1 MRQAWYTRT
10 GPAREVLCVG
20 DVPEPVAGPGE
31 VLVRIRASGINPS
44 DHKQRA
50 GFAGPTVP
58 NGRVVPHSDGAGVIE
73 AVGEGVE
80 IGWQGRRVWVWNA
93 RGGAFYGFN
102 NGPEVGTASELIA
115 IPLTRVAPLPDGVG
129 FAEGACLGA
138 PAATAHYAVFAD
150 GSVIGR
156 TVLVQG
162 GAGAV
167 GELCVQFASAAG
179 ARVIATVSS
188 PEKAAVAQMGG
199 AHHVINYREE
209 DVAAIVRG
217 LCPDGVDRIV
227 EVDFAAN
234 VDIDAAVIRQNGII
248 ASYSSPS
255 DREPVLPYYRLQFKG
270 ATVRFIQ
277 GYTLPPAAQARA
289 LGDIAEGA
297 AAGWLRPTI
306 ARLFP
311 LDEIAAAHELVG
323 GGTAVGNVV
332 LTL

>member
-1 MRQAWYTRT
+1 MRQAWYTEI
-10 GPAREVLCVG
+10 GPANEVLRVG

-50 GFAGPTVP
+50 GYGGTTVP

-73 AVGEGVE
+73 AVGDGVGRAW
-80 IGWQGRRVWVWNA
+80 IGRRVWVWNA
-93 RGGAFYGFN
+93 RGGAFYGFS

-115 IPLTRVAPLPDGVG
+115 LPVAHVAALPDNVD
-129 FAEGACLGA
+129 FAAGACLGA
-138 PAATAHYAVFAD
+138 PAATAHYAIFAD
-150 GSVIGR
+150 GDVRGQTI
-156 TVLVQG
+156 LVQG

-167 GELCVQFASAAG
+167 GELCVQFASAAD

-188 PEKAAVAQMGG
+188 AQKADVASKGG

-209 DVAAIVRG
+209 DVAAAVRAS
-217 LCPDGVDRIV
+217 CPGGVDRIV

-234 VDIDAAVIRQNGII
+234 VEVDAAVIRQNGTI

-255 DREPVLPYYRLQFKG
+255 NRQPLLPYYQLQFRG

-277 GYTLPPAAQARA
+277 GYTLPPAAQALA
-289 LGDIAEGA
+289 LKEIAEGA

-306 ARLFP
+306 AALFP
-311 LDEIAAAHELVG
+311 LEEIAAAHELAG
-323 GGTAVGNVV
+323 SGKAIGNVV

>member
-1 MRQAWYTRT
+1 MRQAWYTET
-10 GPAREVLCVG
+10 GPAREVLRVG

-50 GFAGPTVP
+50 GFAGLIVP

-73 AVGEGVE
+73 AVGEGVDA
-80 IGWQGRRVWVWNA
+80 GWQGRRVWVWNA
-93 RGGAFYGFN
+93 RGGAFYGFG

-115 IPLTRVAPLPDGVG
+115 LPLAHVAALPDNVG

-138 PAATAHYAVFAD
+138 PAATAHYAIFAD
-150 GSVIGR
+150 GDVRDR

-167 GELCVQFASAAG
+167 GELCVQFARAGG

-188 PEKAAVAQMGG
+188 SEKAEVARIGG

-209 DVAAIVRG
+209 DVVATVRS

-234 VDIDAAVIRQNGII
+234 VEADAAVIRQNGTI

-255 DREPVLPYYRLQFKG
+255 NREPVLPYYRLQFKG

-277 GYTLPPAAQARA
+277 GYTLPPAAQALA
-289 LGDIAEGA
+289 LKEIADGA
-297 AAGWLRPTI
+297 AAGWLRPTL

-323 GGTAVGNVV
+323 SGKAVGNVV
-332 LTL
+332 LTV

>member
-1 MRQAWYTRT
+1 MRQAWYTQT
-10 GPAREVLCVG
+10 GPAREVLRVG
-20 DVPEPVAGPGE
+20 DVAEPVAGPGE
-31 VLVRIRASGINPS
+31 VLLRIRASGINPS

-50 GFAGPTVP
+50 GFGGSTVP
-58 NGRVVPHSDGAGVIE
+58 NGRVVPHSDGAGLVQ
-73 AVGEGVE
+73 AVGEGVDPS
-80 IGWQGRRVWVWNA
+80 WKGRRVWVWNA
-93 RGGAFYGFN
+93 RGGAFYGFS

-115 IPLTRVAPLPDGVG
+115 LPLAYVAALPDNVD

-150 GSVIGR
+150 GNVRGQ
-156 TVLVQG
+156 TVLVHG

-167 GELCVQFASAAG
+167 GELCVQFASAGG

-188 PEKAAVAQMGG
+188 AAKARVAQRAG
-199 AHHVINYREE
+199 AHHVIDYHTE
-209 DVAAIVRG
+209 DVAARVQA

-234 VDIDAAVIRQNGII
+234 IEVDAAVIRQNGTI

-255 DREPVLPYYRLQFKG
+255 NRQPVLPYYQLQFKG

-277 GYTLPPAAQARA
+277 GYTLPPAAQALA
-289 LGDIAEGA
+289 LKEIAEAA

-306 ARLFP
+306 AGRFP

-323 GGTAVGNVV
+323 SGTAIGNVV

>member
-10 GPAREVLCVG
+10 GPAREVLRVG
-20 DVPEPVAGPGE
+20 DVPEPMAGPGE

-50 GFAGPTVP
+50 GFGGPIVP

-73 AVGEGVE
+73 TVGEGVDDR
-80 IGWQGRRVWVWNA
+80 WKGRRVWVWNA
-93 RGGAFYGFN
+93 RGGAFYGFS

-115 IPLTRVAPLPDGVG
+115 LPLEHVAELPNNVD

-150 GSVIGR
+150 GDVRGR

-167 GELCVQFASAAG
+167 GELCVQFAKAG
-179 ARVIATVSS
+179 GAFVIATVSS
-188 PEKAAVAQMGG
+188 PEKARIARMGG
-199 AHHVINYREE
+199 AHHVINYRDE
-209 DVAAIVRG
+209 DVAATVRA
-217 LCPDGVDRIV
+217 LRPDGVDRIV

-234 VDIDAAVIRQNGII
+234 VEVDATIIRQNGTI

-255 DREPVLPYYRLQFKG
+255 NREPPLPYYQLQFKA

-277 GYTLPPAAQARA
+277 GYTLPPAAQALA
-289 LGDIAEGA
+289 LKEIAEGA
-297 AAGWLRPTI
+297 AAGWLRPTL
-306 ARLFP
+306 AGLFP
-311 LDEIAAAHELVG
+311 LEEIAAAHELVG
-323 GGTAVGNVV
+323 SGAAVGNVV